1 MCLRHIL
8 VLECKWALPFVL
20 AHPAIAEPVSARL
33 VVVGE
38 LARRGGGLLWSESSR
53 GAAEACC
60 GRRAREARRRLVVV
74 GELARRGGGLLWSES
89 PSRRGLLWSESSR
102 GAEEASRVAFT
113 HRGQILLLAKETRRP
128 RSGKRR
134 HGDKTNSI
142 IDYRTSSVNVLV
154 GKSGFPI
161 YAYFGHSDINVRLA
175 RIE

>member
-20 AHPAIAEPVSARL
+20 AHPAVAEPVSARLVVVGEPVSARL

-53 GAAEACC
+53 GA
-60 GRRAREARRRLVVV
+60 
-74 GELARRGGGLLWSES
+74 
-89 PSRRGLLWSESSR
+89 
-102 GAEEASRVAFT
+102 EEASRVAST

-161 YAYFGHSDINVRLA
+161 YAYFGHSDISIRLA